1 MATSYTRREAT
12 QLPQIPLQRV
22 AATRPT
28 WPITSSSTPAN
39 PTSTYDPLTN
49 YVTAAGAFTN
59 RASAYG
65 TLDQSGLV
73 YEWYDLEGTTA
84 THRGLRGGIGS
95 APASRQS
102 RPHYLGRR
110 LSEKAMTQA
119 FAWQTRWWNQPSEPG
134 AISRSTAGTSSCPV
148 AAPCRRGRLQR
159 RTPGWD
165 RPASGHRA

>member
-1 MATSYTRREAT
+1 M
-12 QLPQIPLQRV
+12 

-84 THRGLRGGIGS
+84 THRGLRGGYRFS
-95 APASRQS
+95 AGQS
-102 RPHYLGRR
+102 
-110 LSEKAMTQA
+110 
-119 FAWQTRWWNQPSEPG
+119 
-134 AISRSTAGTSSCPV
+134 AISTSLSWATPERESNDAGFRLADPMVEST
-148 AAPCRRGRLQR
+148 L
-159 RTPGWD
+159 
-165 RPASGHRA
+165 